1 MENIN
6 SPIGIF
12 DSGLGG
18 LSILNEIS
26 KRLPNEDIIYLA
38 DSVNAPYGEKPRED
52 IIRISKKNA
61 DYLAQKSCKLI
72 VVACN
77 TATTN
82 AIQFLRVAC
91 NTATTNAIQFLRSNY
106 NIPFIGIEPAMKPAI
121 LNSKNSKVGVLA
133 TKGTLSSELFAQTS
147 KKFKTNTEIIEV
159 IGKGIV
165 EAIETNTTDLNEFN
179 ELLKKQLIPF
189 KEKGIDTLVL
199 GCTHYPLIMKNII
212 KHMDK
217 TVHIIDSGYAVAK
230 QTEKILFEKKIC
242 SNKTGKGDVIIITN
256 DTSLEALNTVLAKL
270 KLDNAKIISN

>member
-72 VVACN
+72 V
-77 TATTN
+77 
-82 AIQFLRVAC
+82 VAC